1 MGNKTVRM
9 VVVLCVLAMLGALA
23 MPLSAQTEVKEKP
36 PMYSY
41 VSNWAIPRA
50 QWGEMNKSYAA
61 DVPILDKALASGTLI
76 GYGDDQILVHQG
88 DSETHDDWWSS
99 MSMAGLMTVLDQ
111 FYKSGNSTSSVLD
124 SATKHWDDI
133 YVSRYY
139 NWKPGTWKGLYGH
152 GSLYRLKADAPDDA
166 VATISKNVVGPL
178 MEKLLAD
185 GTIYEWE
192 IDTEAIHT
200 EAPGMFLVYYLCS
213 NAECLDKVNAALR
226 ETAKANPLRGPAMG
240 SMIDYTTHRDVLL
253 RSNAT
258 YK

>member
-1 MGNKTVRM
+1 MKRMNKKVSILICT
-9 VVVLCVLAMLGALA
+9 AAALVA
-23 MPLSAQTEVKEKP
+23 VALPLSAQTEVKEKP

-50 QWGEMNKSYAA
+50 QWAEMDKSYAA
-61 DVPILDKALASGTLI
+61 DLPILDKALAAGSLI
-76 GYGDDQILVHQG
+76 GYGDDQILLHQSDG
-88 DSETHDDWWSS
+88 ETHDDWWSS
-99 MSMAGLMTVLDQ
+99 MSMAGLMNVLDQ

-124 SATKHWDDI
+124 SATKHWDNI

-139 NWKPGTWKGLYGH
+139 DWKPGTWKGLYGH
-152 GSLYRLKADAPDDA
+152 GSMYRLKADAPDDA
-166 VATISKNVVGPL
+166 VALISKSVVGPL

-192 IDTEAIHT
+192 IDTEVIHT
-200 EAPGMFLVYYLCS
+200 EAPGMFMVYYLCS

>member
-1 MGNKTVRM
+1 MNKKVSILICT
-9 VVVLCVLAMLGALA
+9 AAALVA
-23 MPLSAQTEVKEKP
+23 VALPLSAQTEVKEKP

-50 QWGEMNKSYAA
+50 QWAEMDKSYAA
-61 DVPILDKALASGTLI
+61 DLPILDKALAAGSLI
-76 GYGDDQILVHQG
+76 GYGDDQILLHQSDG
-88 DSETHDDWWSS
+88 ETHDDWWSS
-99 MSMAGLMTVLDQ
+99 MSMAGLMNVLDQ

-124 SATKHWDDI
+124 SATKHWDNI

-139 NWKPGTWKGLYGH
+139 DWKPGTWKGLYGH
-152 GSLYRLKADAPDDA
+152 GSMYRLKADAPDDA
-166 VATISKNVVGPL
+166 VALISKSVVGPL

-192 IDTEAIHT
+192 IDTEVIHT
-200 EAPGMFLVYYLCS
+200 EAPGMFMVYYLCS

-226 ETAKANPLRGPAMG
+226 ETAKANPLREPAMG

>member
-1 MGNKTVRM
+1 MTTV
-9 VVVLCVLAMLGALA
+9 
-23 MPLSAQTEVKEKP
+23 
-36 PMYSY
+36 
-41 VSNWAIPRA
+41 
-50 QWGEMNKSYAA
+50 
-61 DVPILDKALASGTLI
+61 
-76 GYGDDQILVHQG
+76 ILVHQG
-88 DSETHDDWWSS
+88 DGETHDDWWSS
-99 MSMAGLMTVLDQ
+99 MSMAGLMNVLDE

-124 SATKHWDDI
+124 SATKHWDNV

-200 EAPGMFLVYYLCS
+200 EAPGMFMVYYLCS
-213 NAECLDKVNAALR
+213 NAEGLDKVNAALR